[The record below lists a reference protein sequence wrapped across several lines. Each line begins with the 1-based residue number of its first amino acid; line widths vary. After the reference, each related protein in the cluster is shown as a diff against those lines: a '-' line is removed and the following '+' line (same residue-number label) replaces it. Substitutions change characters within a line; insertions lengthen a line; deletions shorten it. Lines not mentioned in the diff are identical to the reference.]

1 MTDRTGLYIMMVATM
16 LSSCSTHFRT
26 VDMEKK
32 INGLEEKMED
42 AKPTLKE
49 ENGQKFY
56 VLNGQRAYIEVD
68 GRIPMYYST
77 NFHKLNQL
85 EVK

>member
-42 AKPTLKE
+42 AKLLRKKMVKSSMYLMVKE
-49 ENGQKFY
+49 H
-56 VLNGQRAYIEVD
+56 I
-68 GRIPMYYST
+68 
-77 NFHKLNQL
+77 
-85 EVK
+85 